1 MLLLEQVAVPPEL
14 GLHARELIVGRFD
27 LLVLA
32 PPLFSLVCLK
42 SQVFLKCLQLA
53 VQVIY
58 LLCLLLK
65 PDAVLLHFLDRD
77 FELVLILKIGIHVLL
92 LVIDY
97 LCEPLVFLLVKFRL
111 LNLNHE
117 FLVLVLEVLV
127 LF

>member
-1 MLLLEQVAVPPEL
+1 MLEQ
-14 GLHARELIVGRFD
+14 GK
-27 LLVLA
+27 LL
-32 PPLFSLVCLK
+32 ST
-42 SQVFLKCLQLA
+42 
-53 VQVIY
+53 
-58 LLCLLLK
+58 
-65 PDAVLLHFLDRD
+65 
-77 FELVLILKIGIHVLL
+77 VLILKIGIHVLL